1 MFSPYQTTSGALPR
15 VGSDDRL
22 LPSGGASLVAPL
34 PRPRSTEMAASSNPG
49 PSPPLDSH
57 MTVDSCSIAHLLND
71 SAPVSASDCPIE
83 QCQPPKAIDTPP
95 TSPTAP
101 SLASAS
107 VTSTATLI
115 SLAPTVHTTT
125 SIKSRPTSFFR
136 KIMPATSRPLS
147 QHPSDKPNSEKSAFN
162 CQPTHTNAAGK
173 DACKMPSMS
182 QMLSSPL
189 RTLERFC
196 SPQKPY
202 ATGAS
207 PTSPSA
213 SRIAQSMRCPSR
225 CQGSPLAQDR
235 MKAIRIEGFG
245 DIDVFQF
252 VEMPVPKLHPRC
264 LLVRNEFIGVNYV
277 DILHRKG
284 DFPIALPTVLGR
296 EGAGTV
302 VAVGEKLQDQ
312 FAVGDRVAY
321 LGNFTYAEYVCV
333 CTKAVYKLPP
343 SIPFDAAAAVL
354 LQGIMALS
362 MVTDAYTVKAGDW
375 VVVTAAAGGTGSI
388 LVQLCKNLGAKVIG
402 ITSSV
407 EKAQAAR
414 QIGADHALLY
424 DQPDLIQEVKR
435 ITFGKGAEVV
445 FDGVGRDMFATCL
458 QCCRRC
464 GHLVEFGCCSGKM
477 PPIDIGCLSRDNV
490 KLVRPT
496 LFNYIP
502 NQSQFERLADQLFG
516 LIACGQLV
524 PKIHKV
530 YPICAVGQAHYDLMS
545 RKTVGKLLLKP

>member
-1 MFSPYQTTSGALPR
+1 MFSSYQSSSGALPR

-22 LPSGGASLVAPL
+22 PPSSGGSFASTS
-34 PRPRSTEMAASSNPG
+34 PRPRSTEMAAASSPL
-49 PSPPLDSH
+49 PSPPFDAH

-71 SAPVSASDCPIE
+71 STPVTASDCLTN
-83 QCQPPKAIDTPP
+83 QCEPEKAINTSP
-95 TSPTAP
+95 TSCALKTMPTAP
-101 SLASAS
+101 SLASTL
-107 VTSTATLI
+107 TS
-115 SLAPTVHTTT
+115 STTT
-125 SIKSRPTSFFR
+125 LASPTTTVNTTKSIKPSRPTSIFR
-136 KIMPATSRPLS
+136 KIMPARK
-147 QHPSDKPNSEKSAFN
+147 PSSETTAFH
-162 CQPTHTNAAGK
+162 CQANNTNVTGR
-173 DACKMPSMS
+173 DACKVSSMS
-182 QMLSSPL
+182 QLLSSPL
-189 RTLERFC
+189 RSLERFC

-202 ATGAS
+202 VTGSTPA
-207 PTSPSA
+207 SPSA
-213 SRIAQSMRCPSR
+213 SRISQSMRCPLRS
-225 CQGSPLAQDR
+225 QGTPIAQGR
-235 MKAIRIEGFG
+235 MKAIRIQGFG

-264 LLVRNEFIGVNYV
+264 LLVRNEYIGVNYV
-277 DILHRKG
+277 DVLHRKG
-284 DFPIALPTVLGR
+284 DFPTSLPTVLGR

-333 CTKAVYKLPP
+333 CTKSVYKLPP

-362 MVTDAYTVKAGDW
+362 MVTEAYAVKAGDW

-402 ITSSV
+402 ITSSA

-435 ITFGKGAEVV
+435 ITLGKGAEVV

-516 LIACGQLV
+516 LIACSQLV